1 MKGEVIIIVDQCLC
15 VKYSSI
21 QTQLLRL
28 NKRRLAANG
37 IKQWARSSDKTKGK
51 INQAVGGLS
60 GNKKLKREGH
70 EHKAKSKARSTEE
83 SNAET
88 DVQQNKRRK
97 LP

>member
-1 MKGEVIIIVDQCLC
+1 LG
-15 VKYSSI
+15 SSESGVSC
-21 QTQLLRL
+21 T
-28 NKRRLAANG
+28 NG
-37 IKQWARSSDKTKGK
+37 GKQRARSSTKPKGK

-70 EHKAKSKARSTEE
+70 EHKAKSKTRSTEE